1 MDEAEYA
8 LICSL
13 KAYPS
18 AASSG
23 HSQPPSTAPA
33 SADAPLPVQQ
43 QQLSVSEETF
53 AVIKRQAEHRR
64 FRSALRLHRQEKTLK
79 RYIARHG
86 DLSSTV
92 AAAIA
97 TGAASSGDE
106 AAPTGGSSTKKKKP
120 RESLYQIAASADFS
134 PCMLAR
140 VLLEAKYGWSKTTI
154 SNFFKEALASANETE
169 SDGTCT
175 TGKEANWR
183 GLGELEFARLLREV
197 QYTRNERMPGCCC
210 Y

>member
-13 KAYPS
+13 TAYPS
-18 AASSG
+18 LASSE
-23 HSQPPSTAPA
+23 HSHAPSAVSA
-33 SADAPLPVQQ
+33 AQADASPQMQ

-53 AVIKRQAEHRR
+53 ALIKRQAEHRR

-86 DLSSTV
+86 DL
-92 AAAIA
+92 AASAA
-97 TGAASSGDE
+97 TGANSDDVIAAAS
-106 AAPTGGSSTKKKKP
+106 GGTKKKP
-120 RESLYQIAASADFS
+120 RESLLQIAVSVDFS

-154 SNFFKEALASANETE
+154 SNFFKEALADGGTE
-169 SDGTCT
+169 SEGSRTMD
-175 TGKEANWR
+175 KETIWR
-183 GLGELEFARLLREV
+183 GLGELEFTRLLQEV
-197 QYTRNERMPGCCC
+197 GGY
-210 Y
+210 